1 MENVKW
7 TGGSASEWLWSPPPM
22 RWRRVYSGH
31 AGQVRSAR
39 KFAEELFAGTPCV
52 DVVALAV
59 SELSGNAVRHSR
71 SGEGNGGWFG
81 LELTYGNPVYV
92 AVTDLGGHGVPTVL
106 PEGYGNQNREN
117 GRGLRMLYE
126 LAVALGVHGN
136 SDFGHTVWVDLDL
149 RAKLEADTETSALVA
164 S

>member
-7 TGGSASEWLWSPPPM
+7 TGGTASDWLWSPPPM
-22 RWRRVYSGH
+22 RWRRVYAGH

-39 KFAEELFAGTPCV
+39 KFAEALFAGTPCV
-52 DVVALAV
+52 EVVALAV
-59 SELSGNAVRHSR
+59 SELAGNAVRHSR
-71 SGEGNGGWFG
+71 SGEGSGGWFG
-81 LELTYGNPVYV
+81 LELTQGNPVYV

-106 PEGYGNQNREN
+106 PKGYGGLDGEG
-117 GRGLRMLYE
+117 GRGLKMLYD

-136 SDFGHTVWVDLDL
+136 REFGHTVWVDLDF
-149 RAKLEADTETSALVA
+149 RAKLEATAQTQALLA